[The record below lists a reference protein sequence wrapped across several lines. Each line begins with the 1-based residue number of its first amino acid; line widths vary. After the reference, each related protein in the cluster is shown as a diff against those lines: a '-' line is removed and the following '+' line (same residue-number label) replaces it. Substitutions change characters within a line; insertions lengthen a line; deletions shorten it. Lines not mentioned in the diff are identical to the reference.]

1 MKGKYLLLMSNQIRF
16 NPKVFGEESI
26 IAESTVSWYRLSV
39 QKQEGIVFEIVRTK
53 LELQDLFVD
62 LDEITELEDT
72 SVFQIKYAG

>member
-1 MKGKYLLLMSNQIRF
+1 M
-16 NPKVFGEESI
+16 FGDESI
-26 IAESTVSWYRLSV
+26 IAESSVGWYRLSV

-72 SVFQIKYAG
+72 SVF